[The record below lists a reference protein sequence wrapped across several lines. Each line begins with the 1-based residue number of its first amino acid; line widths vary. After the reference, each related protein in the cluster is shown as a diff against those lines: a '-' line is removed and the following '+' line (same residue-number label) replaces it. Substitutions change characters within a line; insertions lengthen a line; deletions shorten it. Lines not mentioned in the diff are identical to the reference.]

1 MRVCMKRHRNIQ
13 MRVNGTCGGLI
24 SDYSQLHNCNI
35 WQRCCEANYLL
46 FLAQTQFSKVLLKSS
61 VENKNITIESKKGAH
76 SRVCAKNKSKNWSRI
91 QDCLTWSDKCK
102 DSILE
107 GC

>member
-1 MRVCMKRHRNIQ
+1 

-24 SDYSQLHNCNI
+24 SGYSQLHNCNI
-35 WQRCCEANYLL
+35 WQRYCAANYAQ
-46 FLAQTQFSKVLLKSS
+46 FLAQTQFEKVPLKSS
-61 VENKNITIESKKGAH
+61 VENMNITIKCHRELIGECVQRTTVITGAGF
-76 SRVCAKNKSKNWSRI
+76 RI
-91 QDCLTWSDKCK
+91 NLPCLTWPDKCK